1 MKHWLVPG
9 AVIALLIVFVAAI
22 LLVPEWEETL
32 GFVGLVVGMTT
43 AGVLYVRRSRSLKAP
58 ERRVWRLMAI
68 GTVLV
73 VPGVVIAAVMQELGV
88 EVPAVGPLDGF
99 FLGAY
104 LTLIAALIMFAR
116 LERGGRE
123 WLPTILDA
131 MVGGVSLAM
140 LVWTAV
146 FSELVDSLAGAPWWQ
161 TAIAASY
168 PILDVLVAIGLMIMI
183 IRRSHFHLDVRLI
196 FLALGLSIQVVAD
209 FVFLQRGVGVSL
221 AEANP
226 AWPLLLIA
234 AIMFVATA
242 SVVDRAP
249 KKREF
254 PELDSPL
261 LALIWPYLLGAAL
274 LGVHVSTYRNIAPST
289 DAVLLLDALLAVGIL
304 IFFRQLLAIR
314 RNQYRVEKQ
323 RSELVASVSHELRT
337 PLTAIVGYLNL
348 LNEDGDDFPADAR
361 QEMIAEASNQA
372 DHMARL
378 VSDLVML
385 ARGVHRNLP
394 LEISEVTL
402 SSIVDSALRV
412 VEPSGTKIETELAS
426 DTSVRV
432 DPVRV
437 QQALSNLLSNAV
449 RYGGGTGILVS
460 RIDGSDLVFEM
471 HDNGGGVPTKYE
483 ALIWQRFERGAN
495 RLNATNP
502 GLGIGLAI
510 VEAIVVSH
518 GGKASYRRSERLG
531 GACFSLLFPGCA
543 GQPAR
548 PPSLVDSSH

>member
-1 MKHWLVPG
+1 LRHWFVPG
-9 AVIALLIVFVAAI
+9 AVIALLLVFVATI
-22 LLVPEWEETL
+22 FLVPEWEEAL
-32 GFVGLVVGMTT
+32 GFVGMVVGMTT
-43 AGVLYVRRSRSLKAP
+43 AGVLYVRRSRGLKAP
-58 ERRVWRLMAI
+58 ERRVWRLMAL
-68 GTVLV
+68 GTVLII
-73 VPGVVIAAVMQELGV
+73 PGILIAAVMQELGIV
-88 EVPAVGPLDGF
+88 VPAVGPLDGF
-99 FLGAY
+99 FLAAY

-146 FSELVDSLAGAPWWQ
+146 FRDLVESFAGAPWWQ
-161 TAIAASY
+161 ATIAATY

-183 IRRSHFHLDVRLI
+183 IRRSHFHLDLRLI
-196 FLALGLSIQVVAD
+196 FLALGLSTQVIAD
-209 FVFLQRGVGVSL
+209 FVFLRRGVGVSL
-221 AEANP
+221 AEADP
-226 AWPLLLIA
+226 VWPLLLIA
-234 AIMFVATA
+234 AIMFVAAA

-261 LALIWPYLLGAAL
+261 LALMWPYLLGAAL
-274 LGVHVSTYRNIAPST
+274 LGVHVSTYRTIAHGT
-289 DAVLLLDALLAVGIL
+289 DAVLLLDAVLAVGIL
-304 IFFRQLLAIR
+304 IFLRQLVAIR
-314 RNQYRVEKQ
+314 RNQQRVEKQ

-394 LEISEVTL
+394 LEISEVPL
-402 SSIVDSALRV
+402 STIVNSALRV
-412 VEPSGTKIETELAS
+412 VETTGTKIETDLAP
-426 DTSVRV
+426 DFSVRV
-432 DPVRV
+432 DAVRV

-449 RYGGGTGILVS
+449 RYGGDTAILVS
-460 RIDGSDLVFEM
+460 RIEGSDLVFEM
-471 HDNGGGVPTKYE
+471 HDNGDGVPTKYE

-495 RLNATNP
+495 RLNASNP

-531 GACFSLLFPGCA
+531 GACFSLLFPGSV

-548 PPSLVDSSH
+548 PSSLVDSNR